1 MSKQKKPLNKK
12 TKVRPTRSKKNSDL
26 LPLQQGDVIE
36 IIAPGSHAPLN
47 HLEKGAEVLRSWG
60 YEVVYDPEL
69 IKPEI
74 FLSNSD
80 EYRFQSFKKALLNP
94 KTKIV
99 WCLRGGYGSIRLLPL
114 IEKMPVPKNKKILI
128 GLSDISS
135 LQTVMTQKWD
145 WPCLHSA
152 LIDRIALEKL
162 TEKNVQEIKS
172 ALTDPNFVMS
182 FANLKPVNKSAAAKK
197 KISGEVVGGNLMVIT
212 STLGTPSQIKAKNKI
227 IFLEELCERAYRVD
241 RCLQQMKQA
250 GVFDNARAVVFGD
263 FTNCDEPNKE
273 NYIQDVLSNF
283 CASLKIP
290 AYTGIE
296 NGHGELQRPLFFN
309 TKTEINS
316 NGSAAEMKVYS
327 PFKSEK

>member
-1 MSKQKKPLNKK
+1 MSKTKKTPTKK
-12 TKVRPTRSKKNSDL
+12 TKVRRAPYNKATDL
-26 LPLQQGDVIE
+26 SPLQPGDVIE
-36 IIAPGSHAPLN
+36 IIAPGSHSPFN

-60 YEVVYDPEL
+60 YEVVYDSEL
-69 IKPEI
+69 LKPEI

-80 EYRFQSFKKALLNP
+80 EYRFQSFKKAILNP
-94 KTKIV
+94 KSKIV
-99 WCLRGGYGSIRLLPL
+99 WCLRGGYGSIRLLPF
-114 IEKMPVPKNKKILI
+114 IEKMAIPKTKKILI

-135 LQTVMTQKWD
+135 IQTVLTQKWN

-172 ALTDPNFVMS
+172 ALTDPAFVMN
-182 FANLKPVNKSAAAKK
+182 FPGLKPLNKAATVKK
-197 KISGEVVGGNLMVIT
+197 KISSEVVGGNLMVIT

-241 RCLQQMKQA
+241 RCLQQIKQA
-250 GVFDNARAVVFGD
+250 GIFDNAKAVVFGD
-263 FTNCDEPNKE
+263 FTNCDEPNKD

-290 AYTGIE
+290 AFAGVE

-309 TKTEINS
+309 TKAEIVTD
-316 NGSAAEMKVYS
+316 ATTAEMNVYS
-327 PFKSEK
+327 PFKSKK